1 MNVVN
6 KVFGG
11 LFVIALAP
19 LLIPSYFITRLLG
32 MDPFNLDGMGI
43 EFGVMV
49 VIAIIIGVAGG
60 FFYIGTLI

>member
-1 MNVVN
+1 MNIVN
-6 KVFGG
+6 KIFGG

-19 LLIPSYFITRLLG
+19 VMIPAYFITRLFG
-32 MDPFNLDGMGI
+32 MDPFSMDGMGI

>member
-1 MNVVN
+1 MNIVN
-6 KVFGG
+6 KIFGG

-19 LLIPSYFITRLLG
+19 LLIPAYFITRLLG